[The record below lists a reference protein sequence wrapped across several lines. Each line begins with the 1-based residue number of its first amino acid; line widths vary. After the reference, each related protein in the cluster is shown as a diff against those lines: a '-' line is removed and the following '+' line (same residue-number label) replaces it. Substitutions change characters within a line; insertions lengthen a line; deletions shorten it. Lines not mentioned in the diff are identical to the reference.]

1 MIDVVIGNDR
11 YLVKNKTMKILAD
24 YRKEQGDFD
33 VHEFSAQ
40 DRSFEINQ
48 FIEACSTV
56 SLFNDHSSVVFDLDD
71 INKKNEEV
79 IADMLKNIPYEV
91 NLILQ
96 FTKKPLVKSPLGKA
110 IKGQKIHTIKK
121 ASSGDV
127 VTYLKKE
134 IKNRNIDIQS
144 SAQRELESRL
154 KNDPAR
160 AMQEIQKLELMGSNI
175 TKKDIESLIAMPIE
189 DNVFSLSNAVLDKN
203 INLAFTIYHDFLE
216 NKMSPLALMG
226 LLASSFRRIFQI
238 SALADQGYSAQMIAR
253 DLSLSEKQVFYL
265 IRNQLRPHKKV
276 LKLLND
282 LSQIDQDFKLGKVDL
297 FIAFEM
303 WMYQACQ

>member
-1 MIDVVIGNDR
+1 MIDIVIGNNR
-11 YLVKNKTMKILAD
+11 YLLKNKTTEILKK
-24 YRKEQGDFD
+24 YRKEQGDFN
-33 VHEFSAQ
+33 VVEFSAQ
-40 DRSFEINQ
+40 DRNFEMNHFLQ
-48 FIEACSTV
+48 ACSTV
-56 SLFNDHSSVVFDLDD
+56 SLFNEHSSVVFNVDD

-79 IADMLKNIPYEV
+79 LVDILENIPYEV

-110 IKGQKIHTIKK
+110 IKGLNIHSVKK
-121 ASSGDV
+121 PSSSDV
-127 VTYLKKE
+127 VTYLKQE
-134 IKNRNIDIQS
+134 IKKRGIDIQP
-144 SAQRELESRL
+144 SAQRELELRL
-154 KNDPAR
+154 KNDPSR
-160 AMQEIQKLELMGSNI
+160 AMQELLKLELMGETIS
-175 TKKDIESLIAMPIE
+175 KKDVEQLIVMPDE
-189 DNVFSLSNAVLDKN
+189 ENVFSLSNAVLDKN
-203 INLAFTIYHDFLE
+203 TDLAFRIYHDFLE

-238 SALADQGYSAQMIAR
+238 SALADQGYSAQMISR

-265 IRNQLRPHKKV
+265 MRNQLRPYKKV